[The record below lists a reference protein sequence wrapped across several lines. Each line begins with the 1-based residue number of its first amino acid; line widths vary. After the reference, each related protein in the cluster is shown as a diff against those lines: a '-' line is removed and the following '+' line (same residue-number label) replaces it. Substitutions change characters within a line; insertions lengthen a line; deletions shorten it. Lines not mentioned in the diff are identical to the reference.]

1 MPKGIFMVFTH
12 CTDPDREEEYN
23 RWYTHTHLP
32 DLSAAKGFVTA
43 RRFRNANPGGPPDKY
58 LAIYEFNTP
67 DLKESIADLI
77 DIAIDAHAT
86 GRHIDFIQGGEAFI
100 FEEIDPGSLQPSRS
114 ARLPNRGPRADS
126 PSARR
131 AAVRRGGPLSLSP
144 SGDLCVTRPQAQAW
158 VGPGGLA
165 SSPHGRRLR

>member
-1 MPKGIFMVFTH
+1 MPKGVFMVFTH
-12 CTDPDREEEYN
+12 CTDPEREEEFN

-43 RRFRNANPGGPPDKY
+43 RRFRNTNPSGPPDKY
-58 LAIYEFNTP
+58 LALYEFDTP

-100 FEEIDPGSLQPSRS
+100 FEEIDPEKPPTSRN
-114 ARLPNRGPRADS
+114 ARLPNRGPRANPGS
-126 PSARR
+126 PRL
-131 AAVRRGGPLSLSP
+131 AAVRRGGQY
-144 SGDLCVTRPQAQAW
+144 GGAE
-158 VGPGGLA
+158 VGFP
-165 SSPHGRRLR
+165 